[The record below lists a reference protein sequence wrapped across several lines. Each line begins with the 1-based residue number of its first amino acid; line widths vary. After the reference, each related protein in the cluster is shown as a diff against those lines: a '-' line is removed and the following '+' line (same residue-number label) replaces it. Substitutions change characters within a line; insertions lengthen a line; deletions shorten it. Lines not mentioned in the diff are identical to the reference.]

1 MSVYT
6 LIYSRIISRAEL
18 QIDGAFAPGQAYVAL
33 SRATGLAGLWLHSH
47 LRAEDVRADRA
58 VLSFYGLQ

>member
-1 MSVYT
+1 MT
-6 LIYSRIISRAEL
+6 LSRVEL

-33 SRATGLAGLWLHSH
+33 SRATGLDGLWLHSQ
-47 LRAEDVRADRA
+47 LRAEDVRADPA